1 MSISIDIHPSAIINP
16 KAQIGENV
24 KVGPFVIIENDVV
37 IGDGTEI
44 KSSAVIKSGARIGK
58 ECRIFQSAVI
68 SEIPQ
73 DLKFS
78 GEKTLLEIGDRTT
91 VREFCTLNR
100 GTSELG
106 KSSIGN
112 DCLLMA
118 YVHVAHDCVIGDKTI
133 LANGVQLAGHVS
145 IGYHV
150 TIGGMTPIHQFCNVG
165 DHAFVGGG
173 YRVVQDVPPYI
184 LASGEPLKFAGVN
197 NVGLRRR
204 GFSSESRMNIK
215 RVYKQIFYSA
225 MNMSESIKE
234 IKSNIEQTEEVKIIL
249 NFIENSNRGLI

>member
-1 MSISIDIHPSAIINP
+1 MDIHPSAIIDP

>member
-1 MSISIDIHPSAIINP
+1 MNIHPSAIIDP

-44 KSSAVIKSGARIGK
+44 KSAAVIKSGARIGK

>member
-1 MSISIDIHPSAIINP
+1 MNIHPSAIIDP
-16 KAQIGENV
+16 KAQIGKNV

>member
-1 MSISIDIHPSAIINP
+1 MNIHPSAIIDP

-24 KVGPFVIIENDVV
+24 KIGPFVIIENDVV

>member
-1 MSISIDIHPSAIINP
+1 MALIDSN
-16 KAQIGENV
+16 AQIGDNV
-24 KVGPFVIIENDVV
+24 KIGPFVIIENDVV

-68 SEIPQ
+68 AEIPQ
-73 DLKFS
+73 DLKFE
-78 GEKTLLEIGDRTT
+78 GEKTLFEMGDRTT

-106 KSSIGN
+106 KSSVGN

-184 LASGEPLKFAGVN
+184 LATGEPLKFAGVN

-204 GFSSESRMNIK
+204 GFSAESRMNIK
-215 RVYKQIFYSA
+215 HAYKKIFYSDI
-225 MNMSESIKE
+225 NMSQSIESIK
-234 IKSNIEQTEEVKIIL
+234 SDFEQTEEVITIL
-249 NFIENSNRGLI
+249 SFVENSNRGLI

>member
-1 MSISIDIHPSAIINP
+1 MNIHPSAIIDP

-225 MNMSESIKE
+225 MNMSESIKG

>member
-1 MSISIDIHPSAIINP
+1 M
-16 KAQIGENV
+16 
-24 KVGPFVIIENDVV
+24 V

-58 ECRIFQSAVI
+58 ECRIFQSSVI

-73 DLKFS
+73 DLKFE
-78 GEKTLLEIGDRTT
+78 GESTLFEIGDRTT

-100 GTSELG
+100 GTSESG
-106 KSSIGN
+106 KSIVGS

-118 YVHVAHDCVIGDKTI
+118 YVHVAHDCIVGDKSI

-150 TIGGMTPIHQFCNVG
+150 TIGGMTPVHQFCNVG
-165 DHAFVGGG
+165 DHVFVGGG

-184 LASGEPLKFAGVN
+184 LATGEPLKFAGVN

-204 GFSSESRMNIK
+204 GFSGESRMNIK
-215 RVYKQIFYSA
+215 RAYKKVFYSD
-225 MNMSESIKE
+225 MNTSEAVESIKSE
-234 IKSNIEQTEEVKIIL
+234 IEQTDEVQKIIK
-249 NFIENSNRGLI
+249 FVEDSDRGLI

>member
-1 MSISIDIHPSAIINP
+1 MATNIHPSAIVDS

-24 KVGPFVIIENDVV
+24 TIDPFVIIEDNVV

-58 ECRIFQSAVI
+58 DCRIFQSAVV

-73 DLKFS
+73 DLKFE
-78 GEKTLLEIGDRTT
+78 GESTLLEIGDRTT

-118 YVHVAHDCVIGDKTI
+118 YVHIAHDCIVGDKSI
-133 LANGVQLAGHVS
+133 LANGVQLAGHAS

-150 TIGGMTPIHQFCNVG
+150 TIGGMTPVHQFCNVG

-184 LASGEPLKFAGVN
+184 LATGEPLKFAGVN

-204 GFSSESRMNIK
+204 GFSAESRMNIK
-215 RVYKQIFYSA
+215 RAYKKIFYSDLNTSQA
-225 MNMSESIKE
+225 IESIK
-234 IKSNIEQTEEVKIIL
+234 SDVDQTEEVKTIL

>member
-1 MSISIDIHPSAIINP
+1 MNIHPSAIIDP
-16 KAQIGENV
+16 KAEIGENV

-78 GEKTLLEIGDRTT
+78 GEKTLLEIGDRTI

-215 RVYKQIFYSA
+215 RIYKQIFYSA

>member
-1 MSISIDIHPSAIINP
+1 MNIHPSAIIDP

-24 KVGPFVIIENDVV
+24 KIGPFVIIENDVV

-150 TIGGMTPIHQFCNVG
+150 TIGGMTPIHQFCNIG

-204 GFSSESRMNIK
+204 GFPSESRMNIK
-215 RVYKQIFYSA
+215 RVYKQIFYSP
-225 MNMSESIKE
+225 MNMSESIKA
-234 IKSNIEQTEEVKIIL
+234 IKSNIVQTEEVKIIL
-249 NFIENSNRGLI
+249 DFIENSNRGLI

>member
-1 MSISIDIHPSAIINP
+1 MNIHPSAIIDP

-44 KSSAVIKSGARIGK
+44 KSAAVIKSGARIGK

-225 MNMSESIKE
+225 MNMSESINE

>member
-1 MSISIDIHPSAIINP
+1 MNIHPSAIIDS

-24 KVGPFVIIENDVV
+24 KIGPFVIIENDVV

-106 KSSIGN
+106 KSSVGN

>member
-1 MSISIDIHPSAIINP
+1 M
-16 KAQIGENV
+16 
-24 KVGPFVIIENDVV
+24 IIEDNVV

-58 ECRIFQSAVI
+58 DCRIFQSAVV

-73 DLKFS
+73 DLKFE
-78 GEKTLLEIGDRTT
+78 GESTLLEIGDRTT

-118 YVHVAHDCVIGDKTI
+118 YVHIAHDCIVGDKSI
-133 LANGVQLAGHVS
+133 LANGVQLAGHAS

-150 TIGGMTPIHQFCNVG
+150 TIGGMTPVHQFCNVG

-184 LASGEPLKFAGVN
+184 LATGEPLKFAGVN

-204 GFSSESRMNIK
+204 GFSAESRMNIK
-215 RVYKQIFYSA
+215 RAYKKIFYSDLNTSQA
-225 MNMSESIKE
+225 IESIK
-234 IKSNIEQTEEVKIIL
+234 SDVDQTEEVKTIL

>member
-1 MSISIDIHPSAIINP
+1 M
-16 KAQIGENV
+16 
-24 KVGPFVIIENDVV
+24 
-37 IGDGTEI
+37 
-44 KSSAVIKSGARIGK
+44 
-58 ECRIFQSAVI
+58 
-68 SEIPQ
+68 
-73 DLKFS
+73 
-78 GEKTLLEIGDRTT
+78 GDRTT

-106 KSSIGN
+106 KSSVGN

-133 LANGVQLAGHVS
+133 LANGVQLAGHVN

-184 LASGEPLKFAGVN
+184 LATGEPLKFAGVN

-204 GFSSESRMNIK
+204 GFSAESRMNIK
-215 RVYKQIFYSA
+215 RAYKKIFYSD
-225 MNMSESIKE
+225 MNMSQSIESIK
-234 IKSNIEQTEEVKIIL
+234 SDIEQTEEVKTIL
-249 NFIENSNRGLI
+249 SFVENSNRGLI

>member
-1 MSISIDIHPSAIINP
+1 MNIHPSAIIDP

-78 GEKTLLEIGDRTT
+78 GEKTLLEIGDRTI

-215 RVYKQIFYSA
+215 RIYKQIFYSA

>member
-1 MSISIDIHPSAIINP
+1 MNIHPSAIIDP

-24 KVGPFVIIENDVV
+24 KIGPFVIIENDVV

-58 ECRIFQSAVI
+58 ECRIFQSAII

>member
-1 MSISIDIHPSAIINP
+1 MSISINIHPSAIINP

-234 IKSNIEQTEEVKIIL
+234 IKSNIKQTEEVKIIL

>member
-1 MSISIDIHPSAIINP
+1 MNIHPSAIIDP

-24 KVGPFVIIENDVV
+24 KIGPFVIIENDVV

-58 ECRIFQSAVI
+58 ECRIFQSSVI

-91 VREFCTLNR
+91 IREFCTLNR
-100 GTSELG
+100 GTLELG

-118 YVHVAHDCVIGDKTI
+118 YVHVAHDCIVGDKTI

-150 TIGGMTPIHQFCNVG
+150 TIGGMTPIHQFCNIG

-184 LASGEPLKFAGVN
+184 LATGEPLKFAGVN

-215 RVYKQIFYSA
+215 RVYKQIFYSV
-225 MNMSESIKE
+225 MNMSESIKSIE
-234 IKSNIEQTEEVKIIL
+234 SNIEQTEEVKIIL

>member
-1 MSISIDIHPSAIINP
+1 MSISTNIHPSALIDSN
-16 KAQIGENV
+16 AQIGDNV
-24 KVGPFVIIENDVV
+24 KIGPFVIIENDVV
-37 IGDGTEI
+37 IGDSTEI
-44 KSSAVIKSGARIGK
+44 KSSTVIKSGARIGK
-58 ECRIFQSAVI
+58 ECKIFQSVI
-68 SEIPQ
+68 IAEIPQ
-73 DLKFS
+73 DLKFE
-78 GEKTLLEIGDRTT
+78 GEKTLFEIGDRST

-112 DCLLMA
+112 DSLLMA

-145 IGYHV
+145 IGYQV

-184 LASGEPLKFAGVN
+184 LATGEPLKFAGVN

-204 GFSSESRMNIK
+204 GFSAESRMNIK
-215 RVYKQIFYSA
+215 RAYKKIFYSD
-225 MNMSESIKE
+225 MNMSQSIESIK
-234 IKSNIEQTEEVKIIL
+234 SDFEQTEEVITIL
-249 NFIENSNRGLI
+249 SFVENSNRGLI

>member
-1 MSISIDIHPSAIINP
+1 MNIHPSAIIDP

>member
-1 MSISIDIHPSAIINP
+1 M
-16 KAQIGENV
+16 
-24 KVGPFVIIENDVV
+24 
-37 IGDGTEI
+37 
-44 KSSAVIKSGARIGK
+44 
-58 ECRIFQSAVI
+58 
-68 SEIPQ
+68 
-73 DLKFS
+73 
-78 GEKTLLEIGDRTT
+78 GDRTT

-100 GTSELG
+100 GTSESG
-106 KSSIGN
+106 KSSVGN

-150 TIGGMTPIHQFCNVG
+150 PIGGMTPIHQFCNVG

-184 LASGEPLKFAGVN
+184 LATGEPLKFAGVN

-204 GFSSESRMNIK
+204 GFSAESRMNIK
-215 RVYKQIFYSA
+215 RAYKKIFHSD
-225 MNMSESIKE
+225 MNMSQSIDA
-234 IKSNIEQTEEVKIIL
+234 IKSNIEQTEEVKTIL
-249 NFIENSNRGLI
+249 SFVGNSNRGLI